1 MERKFKISVNGRHYD
16 VTVEEVTEGT
26 SYFLPRPGDMRVPDV
41 APPDP
46 PESSRHQATDSGS
59 GVLPSPLAGV
69 IDSIAVAVG
78 DRVDEGQA
86 LLIIDAMKMKT
97 TIVANHTGTVARLL
111 VSPGESVDGG
121 QALLEIQ

>member
-1 MERKFKISVNGRHYD
+1 MERKFKISVNGRQYD

-41 APPDP
+41 ATADAPD
-46 PESSRHQATDSGS
+46 SSRHPVTDSGS

-69 IDSIAVAVG
+69 IDSIAVSVG

-86 LLIIDAMKMKT
+86 LLVIDAMKMKT
-97 TIVANHTGTVARLL
+97 TIVANHAGTVASLL
-111 VSPGESVDGG
+111 VRPGQSVDGG
-121 QALLEIQ
+121 QPLLEIQ